1 MAAPLSCHHSL
12 ELVDAPLV
20 EPITLA
26 EAKAQMRVEHSDDDT
41 LIERLIDVAI
51 NYTDVTGALGKA
63 MITQK
68 WGQWIAPNPSTVT
81 LILGPVQAVTAVK
94 YYDTDGTLQTDDYN
108 NYQVFGTST
117 ATTIEPKTGF
127 NWPTTQ
133 DRPDAIKI
141 EYEIGYGD
149 TAADVPAVI
158 KHAMLV
164 LVAHWY
170 ENRENSQMDRLDNI
184 PFGYE
189 AMLNLERSCWYG

>member
-26 EAKAQMRVEHSDDDT
+26 EAKAQMRVEHNDDDA

-51 NYTDVTGALGKA
+51 SYTDVTGALGKA

-68 WGQWIAPNPSTVT
+68 WGQWIAPNPSTVK
-81 LILGPVQAVTAVK
+81 LLLGPVQGVTAVR
-94 YYDTDGTLQTDDYN
+94 YYDTDGVLQDDNYL
-108 NYQVFGTST
+108 NYQIFGTAQ

-170 ENRENSQMDRLDNI
+170 ENRENSQMDRLENI